1 MSVGGKSFLD
11 NLGKIYAMYTGGFII
26 FVILLAIGEQMGM
39 SNAAIGYTY
48 MGITIGL
55 YAVIGISSR
64 TAKISEYYV
73 AGRSVPALF
82 NGMATGSDWMSAASF
97 IGMAGTIFGLG
108 YDGLA
113 YIMGW
118 TGGYVLLAVF
128 LGPYLRKFGQ
138 FTIPDFLG
146 ARFGGHAARS
156 IGIIAAITASFTYL
170 IAQVTGVGII
180 MSRFL
185 GLDFKIG
192 VFVGLGGILVC
203 SMLGGMKAVTWTQ
216 VAQYIIL
223 ILAYLVPPVV
233 MSYKVTGVPIPE
245 IMYGQILQ
253 KIDAKEKQLNLDPK
267 ETEVRALWQKSADA
281 LAADIKGLPGSLDT
295 KKSDLQAKLAALPA
309 DATAADKEKIT
320 KAIAALP
327 KDAAAAKDAWT
338 TAQKAQAGVG
348 RAKPI
353 KPYLQPFARL
363 DLKNMMALTFCL
375 MVGTAGL
382 PHILMRYYT
391 VPSVKDAR
399 VSCGWSLFFIFL
411 LYFTAP
417 AYAAFAR
424 NEVLN
429 SIIGMPIKDLPV
441 WMANWGKV
449 GLVSFKDIN
458 ADGILQ
464 FYELTIGAD
473 AIVLAMPEIAGL
485 PYVISGLVAAGG
497 LAAALS
503 TADGL
508 LLTISNA
515 LSHDLYYKIIDPTAS
530 VVKRLAVSRTLLVVT
545 ALISAWVATYKIT
558 IIVELVAW
566 AFSIAAASFFPA
578 LVMGIWDKKAN
589 KAGALV
595 GMWIGFGTCLYYMI
609 GSRFYGVD
617 WWGIRTISSGLFGI
631 PLGFIAIYAVSR
643 MTAPP
648 SQELQDFVESVRIPR
663 GASKG
668 DEAGMSTGH

>member
-1 MSVGGKSFLD
+1 MANGKSSFLD
-11 NLGKIYAMYTGGFII
+11 NLGKIYMIYTVGFIV
-26 FVILLAIGEQMGM
+26 FVIGLGIGEKMGM
-39 SNAAIGYTY
+39 SNSMIGYTY
-48 MGITIGL
+48 MVITIGL

-64 TAKISEYYV
+64 TAKVSEYYV

-138 FTIPDFLG
+138 YTIPDFLG
-146 ARFGGHAARS
+146 ARYGGSAART
-156 IGIIAAITASFTYL
+156 IGIIAAIIASFTYL

-185 GLDFKIG
+185 AIDFQIG
-192 VFVGLGGILVC
+192 VFVGLAGILVC

-223 ILAYLVPPVV
+223 IIAYLVPVTV
-233 MSYKVTGVPIPE
+233 MSYNATGVPVSE
-245 IMYGQILQ
+245 VMYGQVLQ
-253 KIDAKEKQLNLDPK
+253 KIDAKEKQINADPK
-267 ETEVRALWQKSADA
+267 EIEVMGLWKIEADKID
-281 LAADIKGLPGSLDT
+281 ADIKALPGSFEA
-295 KKSDLQAKLAALPA
+295 KKQALNDKLAALPA
-309 DATAADKEKIT
+309 DAPAADKEK
-320 KAIAALP
+320 
-327 KDAAAAKDAWT
+327 
-338 TAQKAQAGVG
+338 AQKAITAFPKNP
-348 RAKPI
+348 AEAKEKWELAKKAAMDKTKPI

-363 DLKNMMALTFCL
+363 DMLNMLALTFCL

-391 VPSVKDAR
+391 VPSVKQAR
-399 VSCGWSLFFIFL
+399 ISVGWSLFFIFL

-424 NEVLN
+424 NEVLSN
-429 SIIGMPIKDLPV
+429 VIGLPIASLPA
-441 WMANWGKV
+441 WMANWAKV
-449 GLVSFKDIN
+449 GLVSFKDLN

-473 AIVLAMPEIAGL
+473 AIVLATPEIAGL
-485 PYVISGLVAAGG
+485 PYVVSGLVAAGG

-515 LSHDLYYKIIDPTAS
+515 LSHDLYYKMINPNAS
-530 VVKRLAVSRTLLVVT
+530 ILKRLTISRVLLVIV
-545 ALISAWVATYKIT
+545 AIISAYVATFKLT

-589 KAGALV
+589 KAGALC
-595 GMWIGFGTCLYYMI
+595 GMWLGFSLCLFYMI
-609 GSRFYGVD
+609 GSRFYGLSWFGVK
-617 WWGIRTISSGLFGI
+617 TISSGLFGI
-631 PLGFIAIYAVSR
+631 PLGFITIYVVSR
-643 MTAPP
+643 LTGGAPKDI
-648 SQELQDFVESVRIPR
+648 QDFVESVRIPK
-663 GASKG
+663 GASVAH
-668 DEAGMSTGH
+668 EE

>member
-1 MSVGGKSFLD
+1 MATSGIGGKSFLD
-11 NLGKIYAMYTGGFII
+11 NLAKIYGMYTGGFIL
-26 FVILLAIGEQMGM
+26 FVIILAIAEQYFGM
-39 SNAAIGYTY
+39 SNIMIGYVY

-73 AGRSVPALF
+73 AGRSVPAFF

-138 FTIPDFLG
+138 YTIPDFLG
-146 ARFGGHAARS
+146 ARYGGNAARS
-156 IGIIAAITASFTYL
+156 VGILAAITASFTYL

-185 GLDFKIG
+185 NLDFQIG

-223 ILAYLVPPVV
+223 IIAYLVPPVV
-233 MSYKVTGVPIPE
+233 MSQRVTGVPIPE
-245 IMYGQILQ
+245 IMYGQVLQ
-253 KIDAKEKQLNLDPK
+253 KIDAKEKEINANPK
-267 ETEVRALWQKSADA
+267 EQEVMGLWKQEADKID
-281 LAADIKGLPGSLDT
+281 ADIKGLPGSLDA
-295 KKSDLQAKLAALPA
+295 KKTALTAKIADAATAPADKAAAEKALKALPA
-309 DATAADKEKIT
+309 TPELAKEKWGDA
-320 KAIAALP
+320 KKAALG
-327 KDAAAAKDAWT
+327 KS
-338 TAQKAQAGVG
+338 
-348 RAKPI
+348 KPI
-353 KPYLQPFARL
+353 KPYIQPFARL
-363 DLKNMMALTFCL
+363 DAKNMLALTFCL

-399 VSCGWSLFFIFL
+399 ISVGWSLFFIFL

-424 NEVLN
+424 NEVLSN
-429 SIIGMPIKDLPV
+429 IIGLPIANLPQ

-515 LSHDLYYKIIDPTAS
+515 LSHDLYYKMIDPHAS
-530 VVKRLAVSRTLLVVT
+530 IIKRLTVSRILLVIT
-545 ALISAWVATYKIT
+545 ALISAYVATFKLT

-578 LVMGIWDKKAN
+578 LVMGIWDKRAN
-589 KAGALV
+589 KAGALA
-595 GMWIGFGTCLYYMI
+595 GMWIGFLSCVIYMV
-609 GSRFYGVD
+609 GSRFYGLD
-617 WWGIRTISSGLFGI
+617 IWGIRTISSGLFGI
-631 PLGFIAIYAVSR
+631 PLGFIAIYVVSR

-648 SQELQDFVESVRIPR
+648 SQELQDFVESVRIPK
-663 GASKG
+663 GASQAH
-668 DEAGMSTGH
+668 EE

>member
-1 MSVGGKSFLD
+1 MATSGIGGKSFLD
-11 NLGKIYAMYTGGFII
+11 NLAKIYAMYTGGFIL
-26 FVILLAIGEQMGM
+26 FVIFLAIAEQYFGM
-39 SNAAIGYTY
+39 SNIMIGYVY

-73 AGRSVPALF
+73 AGRSVPAFF

-138 FTIPDFLG
+138 YTIPDFLG
-146 ARFGGHAARS
+146 ARYGGNAARS
-156 IGIIAAITASFTYL
+156 IGILAAITASFTYL

-185 GLDFKIG
+185 NLDFSIG

-223 ILAYLVPPVV
+223 IIAYLVPPVV
-233 MSYKVTGVPIPE
+233 MSQRVTGVPIPE
-245 IMYGQILQ
+245 IMYGQVLQ
-253 KIDAKEKQLNLDPK
+253 RIDAEEKAINANPK
-267 ETEVRALWQKSADA
+267 EIEVMGLWKAEADK
-281 LAADIKGLPGSLDT
+281 LDADIKGLPGSLDA
-295 KKSDLQAKLAALPA
+295 KKADLNAKMAAATDAAEKDKLDKALKALPA
-309 DATAADKEKIT
+309 TPDLAKEKWTAA
-320 KAIAALP
+320 KAAALG
-327 KDAAAAKDAWT
+327 KS
-338 TAQKAQAGVG
+338 
-348 RAKPI
+348 KPI

-363 DLKNMMALTFCL
+363 DAKNMLALTFCL

-399 VSCGWSLFFIFL
+399 ISVGWSLFFIFL

-424 NEVLN
+424 NEVLSN
-429 SIIGMPIKDLPV
+429 IIGLPIANLPQ

-449 GLVSFKDIN
+449 GLVAFKDIN
-458 ADGILQ
+458 GDGILQ

-515 LSHDLYYKIIDPTAS
+515 LSHDLYYKMIDPHAS
-530 VVKRLAVSRTLLVVT
+530 IIKRLTVSRVLLVVT
-545 ALISAWVATYKIT
+545 ALISAYVATFKLT

-578 LVMGIWDKKAN
+578 LVMGIWDKRSN
-589 KAGALV
+589 KAGALA
-595 GMWIGFGTCLYYMI
+595 GMWIGFLSCVIYMV
-609 GSRFYGVD
+609 GSRFYGLD
-617 WWGIRTISSGLFGI
+617 IWGIRTISSGLFGI
-631 PLGFIAIYAVSR
+631 PLGFIAIYVVSR

-648 SQELQDFVESVRIPR
+648 SQELQDFVESVRIPK
-663 GASKG
+663 GAAQAH
-668 DEAGMSTGH
+668 EE

>member
-1 MSVGGKSFLD
+1 MAGVGSKGFLD
-11 NLGKIYAMYTGGFII
+11 NLAKIYAIYTGGFIL
-26 FVILLAIGEQMGM
+26 FVIGLAIGEQMGL
-39 SNAAIGYTY
+39 SNKMIGYTF
-48 MGITIGL
+48 MGLTIAL
-55 YAVIGISSR
+55 YAFIGISSR
-64 TAKISEYYV
+64 TSKVSEYYV
-73 AGRSVPALF
+73 AGRSVPPVF

-138 FTIPDFLG
+138 YTIPDFLG
-146 ARFGGHAARS
+146 ARFGGHAART

-180 MSRFL
+180 MGRFL
-185 GLDFKIG
+185 GLDFATG
-192 VFVGLGGILVC
+192 VFVGLMGILVC

-223 ILAYLVPPVV
+223 IIAYLVPPVT
-233 MSYKVTGVPIPE
+233 MSQKVTGVPIPE
-245 IMYGQILQ
+245 IMYGQVLQ
-253 KIDAKEKQLNLDPK
+253 KIDAKEKLINADPK
-267 ETEVRALWQKSADA
+267 ETEVRELWKAEAAKID
-281 LAADIKGLPGSLDT
+281 ADIKGLPASLGA
-295 KKSDLQAKLAALPA
+295 KKAELEAKLAALPPE
-309 DATAADKEKIT
+309 ATAADKEKIS
-320 KAIAALP
+320 KSIAGLP
-327 KDAAAAKDAWT
+327 KTPEEAKEKWTAANKAA
-338 TAQKAQAGVG
+338 VG
-348 RAKPI
+348 KSKPI

-363 DLKNMMALTFCL
+363 DMKNMLALTFCL

-391 VPSVKDAR
+391 TPSVQDAR
-399 VSCGWSLFFIFL
+399 KSVGWSLFFIFL

-417 AYAAFAR
+417 SVAAFAR

-429 SIIGMPIKDLPV
+429 NIIGLPITQLPQ

-458 ADGILQ
+458 ADGLLQ
-464 FYELTIGAD
+464 FYELTIGPD

-485 PYVISGLVAAGG
+485 PYTISGLVAAGG

-508 LLTISNA
+508 LLTISNS
-515 LSHDLYYKIIDPTAS
+515 LSHDLYYKMINPKAS
-530 VVKRLAVSRTLLVVT
+530 INMRLAISRTLLVIV
-545 ALISAWVATYKIT
+545 ALISAYVATFKLT

-578 LVMGIWDKKAN
+578 LVMGIWDKRAN
-589 KAGALV
+589 KAGALA
-595 GMWIGFGTCLYYMI
+595 GMYIGFFSCLIYMI
-609 GSRFYGVD
+609 GSRFYGLD
-617 WWGIRTISSGLFGI
+617 IWGIKTISSGLFGI
-631 PLGFIAIYAVSR
+631 PMGFIAIFVVSR

-663 GASKG
+663 GAAK
-668 DEAGMSTGH
+668 EHEEGMTSGH

>member
-1 MSVGGKSFLD
+1 MASVGGKSFLD
-11 NLGKIYAMYTGGFII
+11 NLGKIYAIYTGGFIL
-26 FVILLAIGEQMGM
+26 FVILLGIGEAFGM

-64 TAKISEYYV
+64 TAKVSEYYV
-73 AGRSVPALF
+73 AGRSVPAFF

-146 ARFGGHAARS
+146 ARFGGHAART
-156 IGIIAAITASFTYL
+156 IGILAAITASFTYL

-185 GLDFKIG
+185 NLDFNIG
-192 VFVGLGGILVC
+192 VFVGLAGILVC

-223 ILAYLVPPVV
+223 IIAYLIPPTV
-233 MSYKVTGVPIPE
+233 MSYKATGVPISE
-245 IMYGQILQ
+245 IMYGQVLQ
-253 KIDAKEKQLNLDPK
+253 KIDKKEKEINANPK
-267 ETEVRALWQKSADA
+267 EIEVRELWKQEVAKID
-281 LAADIKGLPGSLDT
+281 ADIKGLPASLDQ
-295 KKSDLQAKLAALPA
+295 KKIDLQAKIAALAP
-309 DATAADKEKIT
+309 DAPVADKEKLE
-320 KAIAALP
+320 KALKGLP
-327 KDAAAAKDAWT
+327 KDATEAKDKWDAAKK
-338 TAQKAQAGVG
+338 KAAGLS
-348 RAKPI
+348 KQI
-353 KPYLQPFARL
+353 KPYLEPFARL
-363 DLKNMMALTFCL
+363 DMKNMLALTFCL

-399 VSCGWSLFFIFL
+399 ISCGWSLFFIFL

-424 NEVLN
+424 DTVLSN
-429 SIIGMPIKDLPV
+429 IVGLPISQLPQ

-458 ADGILQ
+458 GDGILQ

-473 AIVLAMPEIAGL
+473 AIVLAMPEMAGL

-515 LSHDLYYKIIDPTAS
+515 LSHDLYYKMLNPQASII
-530 VVKRLAVSRTLLVVT
+530 KRLTVSRILLVVT
-545 ALISAWVATYKIT
+545 AVIAAWVATYKLT

-578 LVMGIWDKKAN
+578 LVMGIWDKRSN
-589 KAGALV
+589 KAGALA
-595 GMWIGFGTCLYYMI
+595 GMWVGFLSCLIYMI
-609 GSRFYGVD
+609 GSRFYGLD
-617 WWGIRTISSGLFGI
+617 IWGIKTISSGLFGI
-631 PLGFIAIYAVSR
+631 PMGFIVCYVVSR

-663 GASKG
+663 GATKATSH
-668 DEAGMSTGH
+668 DE

>member
-1 MSVGGKSFLD
+1 MAKQSGSFLD
-11 NLGKIYAMYTGGFII
+11 NLGKIYGIYTVGFVV
-26 FVILLAIGEQMGM
+26 FVILLGMGEAFFGM
-39 SNAAIGYTY
+39 KPKTIGYVY
-48 MGITIGL
+48 MAVTIGL
-55 YAVIGISSR
+55 YAMIGILSR
-64 TAKISEYYV
+64 TAKVSEYYV
-73 AGRSVPALF
+73 AGRSVPAFF

-97 IGMAGTIFGLG
+97 IGMAGTIFTLG

-138 FTIPDFLG
+138 YTIPDFLG
-146 ARFGGHAARS
+146 ARYGGNAARS
-156 IGIIAAITASFTYL
+156 IGILAAITASFTYL

-185 GLDFKIG
+185 NLDFSVG

-223 ILAYLVPPVV
+223 IVAYLIPPTV
-233 MSYKVTGVPIPE
+233 MSYKTTGNPISE
-245 IMYGQILQ
+245 IAYGQALQ
-253 KIDAKEKQLNLDPK
+253 KIDAEEKQINADPK
-267 ETEVRALWQKSADA
+267 EIEVMGLWKKKADD
-281 LAADIKGLPGSLDT
+281 LDADIKGLPGSLDA
-295 KKSDLQAKLAALPA
+295 KKTDLNAK
-309 DATAADKEKIT
+309 I
-320 KAIAALP
+320 
-327 KDAAAAKDAWT
+327 AAAKDPAEKEKLE
-338 TAQKAQAGVG
+338 KALNALPANAEA
-348 RAKPI
+348 AKESWSAAKTKALGKSKPM

-363 DLKNMMALTFCL
+363 DAKNMLALTFCL

-399 VSCGWSLFFIFL
+399 MSVGWSLFFIFL

-417 AYAAFAR
+417 AVAAFGR
-424 NEVLN
+424 SEVLSN
-429 SIIGMPIKDLPV
+429 IVGLPIAQLPA

-449 GLVSFKDIN
+449 GLVSFTDIN

-464 FYELTIGAD
+464 WYELTIAPD

-515 LSHDLYYKIIDPTAS
+515 LSHDLYYKMIDQHAS
-530 VVKRLAVSRTLLVVT
+530 ITKRLAISRSLLVVT

-578 LVMGIWDKKAN
+578 LVMGIWDKRAN
-589 KAGALV
+589 KAGALAGMYV
-595 GMWIGFGTCLYYMI
+595 GFLSCVIYMV
-609 GSRFYGVD
+609 GSRFYGLD
-617 WWGIRTISSGLFGI
+617 IWGIKTISSGLFGI
-631 PLGFIAIYAVSR
+631 PLGFIVNYVVSR

-648 SQELQDFVESVRIPR
+648 SQEMQDFVESVRIPK
-663 GASKG
+663 GAS
-668 DEAGMSTGH
+668 AGVQE

>member
-1 MSVGGKSFLD
+1 MAKEKGSFID
-11 NLGKIYAMYTGGFII
+11 NLGKIYLAYTGVFIL
-26 FVILLAIGEQMGM
+26 FVVGLGIGEKLGM
-39 SNAAIGYTY
+39 SNKMIGY
-48 MGITIGL
+48 MFMFCTIGI
-55 YAVIGISSR
+55 YALIGVMSR
-64 TAKISEYYV
+64 TSKVSEYYV
-73 AGRSVPALF
+73 AGRQVPAFF

-97 IGMAGTIFGLG
+97 ISMAGALYGLG

-138 FTIPDFLG
+138 YTIPDFLG
-146 ARFGGHAARS
+146 ARYGGNIPRT
-156 IGIIAAITASFTYL
+156 IGIICAITASFTYL

-185 GLDFKIG
+185 AIDFSIG

-223 ILAYLVPPVV
+223 IVAYLVPVTV
-233 MSYKVTGVPIPE
+233 MSYKHTGVPVSQ
-245 IMYGQILQ
+245 IMYGQALQ
-253 KIDAKEKQLNLDPK
+253 KIDAKEKAINLDAK
-267 ETEVRALWQKSADA
+267 ELEVREAFKKQASDVDAD
-281 LAADIKGLPGSLDT
+281 LKGLPGSLDQ
-295 KKSDLQAKLAALPA
+295 KKADLQSKLAALPT
-309 DATAADKEKIT
+309 DAPAADKEKIT

-327 KDAAAAKDAWT
+327 KTAEEAKEKWTVAKTAATAKT
-338 TAQKAQAGVG
+338 KA
-348 RAKPI
+348 I
-353 KPYLQPFARL
+353 KPYTEPFARM
-363 DLKNMMALTFCL
+363 DMKNMLALTFCL

-391 VPSVKDAR
+391 VPSVREAR
-399 VSCGWSLFFIFL
+399 ISVGWSLFFIFL

-424 NEVLN
+424 YEILTNVVGQPF
-429 SIIGMPIKDLPV
+429 SALPAWV
-441 WMANWGKV
+441 ASWGKV
-449 GLVSFKDIN
+449 GLFTVKDMN

-464 FYELTIGAD
+464 FAEITLNTD
-473 AIVLAMPEIAGL
+473 FIVLATPEIAGL

-515 LSHDLYYKIIDPTAS
+515 LSHDLYYKMVNPSAS
-530 VVKRLAVSRTLLVVT
+530 ILRRLTISRILLVVV
-545 ALISAWVATYKIT
+545 ALIAAYVATYRLT

-566 AFSIAAASFFPA
+566 AFSLAAAGFFPA
-578 LVMGIWDKKAN
+578 LVMGIWDKRAN
-589 KAGALV
+589 KTGCIAGMLV
-595 GMWIGFGTCLYYMI
+595 GFGSCLYYMI
-609 GSRFYGVD
+609 GSRFFGVD
-617 WWGIRTISSGLFGI
+617 WWGIKTISSGLFGI
-631 PLGFIAIYAVSR
+631 PLGFIIIWVVSR
-643 MTAPP
+643 LTTPP
-648 SQELQDFVESVRIPR
+648 PKEIQEFIDNVRIPKGS
-663 GASKG
+663 GAAVH
-668 DEAGMSTGH
+668 E

>member
-1 MSVGGKSFLD
+1 MAGVGSKSFLD
-11 NLGKIYAMYTGGFII
+11 NLGKIYAIYTGGFIA
-26 FVILLAIGEQMGM
+26 FVILLAIGEKLGM
-39 SNAAIGYTY
+39 SNQMIGYTY
-48 MGITIGL
+48 MAITIGL
-55 YAVIGISSR
+55 YAMIGISSR
-64 TAKISEYYV
+64 TAKVSEYYV
-73 AGRSVPALF
+73 AGRSVPPIF

-138 FTIPDFLG
+138 YTIPDFLG
-146 ARFGGHAARS
+146 ARFGGHAART

-180 MSRFL
+180 MGRFL
-185 GLDFKIG
+185 GLDFATG
-192 VFVGLGGILVC
+192 VFVGLAGILVC

-223 ILAYLVPPVV
+223 IIAYLVPPVV
-233 MSYKVTGVPIPE
+233 MSQKVTGVPIPQ
-245 IMYGQILQ
+245 IMYGQVLQ
-253 KIDAKEKQLNLDPK
+253 RIDTEEKAINANPKEKEVRELWKAESAKID
-267 ETEVRALWQKSADA
+267 
-281 LAADIKGLPGSLDT
+281 ADIKGLPASLDA
-295 KKSDLQAKLAALPA
+295 KKTELQSKLAALPA
-309 DATAADKEKIT
+309 EATPADREKIE
-320 KAIAALP
+320 KSIAGLP
-327 KDAAAAKDAWT
+327 KTPEEAKTKWEAAKK
-338 TAQKAQAGVG
+338 KADTQA
-348 RAKPI
+348 KEI

-363 DLKNMMALTFCL
+363 DMKNMLALTFCL

-391 VPSVKDAR
+391 TPSVKDAR
-399 VSCGWSLFFIFL
+399 SSVGWSLFFIFL

-417 AYAAFAR
+417 SVAAFAR
-424 NEVLN
+424 NEVLSN
-429 SIIGMPIKDLPV
+429 VVGLPISQLPA
-441 WMANWGKV
+441 WIANWGKV

-464 FYELTIGAD
+464 FYEFTIGAD
-473 AIVLAMPEIAGL
+473 AIVLATPAIAGL
-485 PYVISGLVAAGG
+485 PYTISGLVAAGG

-515 LSHDLYYKIIDPTAS
+515 LSHDLYYKMVNPQAS
-530 VVKRLAVSRTLLVVT
+530 IVKRLTISRTLLVIV
-545 ALISAWVATYKIT
+545 ALISAYVATFKLT

-578 LVMGIWDKKAN
+578 LVMGIWDKRSN
-589 KAGALV
+589 KWGALA
-595 GMWIGFGTCLYYMI
+595 GMYLGFFSCIAYMVA
-609 GSRFYGVD
+609 SRFYGFD
-617 WWGIRTISSGLFGI
+617 IWGIKTISSGLFGI
-631 PLGFIAIYAVSR
+631 PMGFIACFVVSR
-643 MTAPP
+643 LTAPP
-648 SQELQDFVESVRIPR
+648 SQEMQDFVESVRIPK
-663 GASKG
+663 GA
-668 DEAGMSTGH
+668 AGATSHDD

>member
-1 MSVGGKSFLD
+1 MAVGGKSFMD
-11 NLGKIYAMYTGGFII
+11 NLGKIYGMYTGGFII
-26 FVILLAIGEQMGM
+26 FVIALAIAESMGM
-39 SNAAIGYTY
+39 SNKMIGYTY
-48 MGITIGL
+48 MIITIGL

-64 TAKISEYYV
+64 TAKVSEYYV
-73 AGRSVPALF
+73 AGRSVPAFF

-97 IGMAGTIFGLG
+97 IGMAGTIYGLG

-138 FTIPDFLG
+138 YTIPDFLG
-146 ARFGGHAARS
+146 ARYGGHAARS
-156 IGIIAAITASFTYL
+156 IGILAAIIASFTYL

-180 MSRFL
+180 MARFL
-185 GLDFKIG
+185 NLDFTIG

-216 VAQYIIL
+216 VAQYVIL
-223 ILAYLVPPVV
+223 IIAYLVPPVV
-233 MSYKVTGVPIPE
+233 MSHKVTGVPVPE
-245 IMYGQILQ
+245 IMYGQVLQ
-253 KIDAKEKQLNLDPK
+253 KIDAKEKVINADPK
-267 ETEVRALWQKSADA
+267 EAEVRELWKKEAEKIDAD
-281 LAADIKGLPGSLDT
+281 LKGLPGSLDQ
-295 KKSDLQAKLAALPA
+295 KKKDLEAKLAALPP
-309 DATAADKEKIT
+309 DAPAKDKEAIE
-320 KAIAALP
+320 KAIKGLP
-327 KDAAAAKDAWT
+327 KNPEEAKEKWD
-338 TAQKAQAGVG
+338 TAKKGALGKSKA
-348 RAKPI
+348 I
-353 KPYLQPFARL
+353 KPYLEPFARL
-363 DLKNMMALTFCL
+363 DMKNMLALVFCL

-391 VPSVKDAR
+391 VPSVKEAR
-399 VSCGWSLFFIFL
+399 ISCGWALFFIFL

-417 AYAAFAR
+417 SYAAFAR
-424 NEVLN
+424 NEVLSN
-429 SIIGMPIKDLPV
+429 IIGLPIAQLPA

-485 PYVISGLVAAGG
+485 PYVVSGLVAAGG

-515 LSHDLYYKIIDPTAS
+515 LSHDLYYKIINPNAS
-530 VVKRLAVSRTLLVVT
+530 ILKRLTVSRILLVVVAVIAAYT
-545 ALISAWVATYKIT
+545 ATFKLT

-578 LVMGIWDKKAN
+578 LVMGIWDKRSN
-589 KAGALV
+589 KAGALC
-595 GMWIGFGTCLYYMI
+595 GMWVGFLSCVIYMV
-609 GSRFYGVD
+609 GSRFYGLD
-617 WWGIRTISSGLFGI
+617 IWGIKTISSGLFGI
-631 PLGFIAIYAVSR
+631 PIGFITIYIVSR
-643 MTAPP
+643 LTAPP
-648 SQELQDFVESVRIPR
+648 SQELQDFVEGVRIPK
-663 GASKG
+663 GAAKEHG
-668 DEAGMSTGH
+668 EGMATGH

>member
-1 MSVGGKSFLD
+1 MVGGKSFLD
-11 NLGKIYAMYTGGFII
+11 NLAKIYAIYTGGFII
-26 FVILLAIGEQMGM
+26 FVIGLAIAEQMGL
-39 SNAAIGYTY
+39 SNKMIGYTF
-48 MGITIGL
+48 MFLTIAL
-55 YAVIGISSR
+55 YAFIGISSR

-73 AGRSVPALF
+73 AGRSVPPIF

-138 FTIPDFLG
+138 YTIPDFLG
-146 ARFGGHAARS
+146 ARYGGHAART
-156 IGIIAAITASFTYL
+156 IGILAAITASFTYL

-185 GLDFKIG
+185 SLDFQVG
-192 VFVGLGGILVC
+192 VFVGLAGILVC

-223 ILAYLVPPVV
+223 IIAYLVPPVT
-233 MSYKVTGVPIPE
+233 MSQKVTGFPVPE
-245 IMYGQILQ
+245 IMYGQVLQ
-253 KIDAKEKQLNLDPK
+253 KIDAKEKVINADQK
-267 ETEVRALWQKSADA
+267 EKDVRTLWKAESDKI
-281 LAADIKGLPGSLDT
+281 AADIKGLPGTLDA
-295 KKSDLQAKLAALPA
+295 KKADLQAKLAALPP
-309 DATAADKEKIT
+309 DAPAADKEKIT
-320 KAIAALP
+320 KAIAGLP
-327 KDAAAAKDAWT
+327 KDPADAKEKWEAAKK
-338 TAQKAQAGVG
+338 KADTQA
-348 RAKPI
+348 KEI

-363 DLKNMMALTFCL
+363 DMKNMLALTFCL

-391 VPSVKDAR
+391 TPSVQDAR
-399 VSCGWSLFFIFL
+399 KSVGWSLFFIFL

-417 AYAAFAR
+417 SVAAFAR
-424 NEVLN
+424 NEVLSN
-429 SIIGMPIKDLPV
+429 VIGLPIAQLPQ

-458 ADGILQ
+458 GDGILQ

-485 PYVISGLVAAGG
+485 PYTISGLVAAGG

-515 LSHDLYYKIIDPTAS
+515 LSHDLYYKMINPKAS
-530 VVKRLAVSRTLLVVT
+530 INLRLAVSRTLLVVV
-545 ALISAWVATYKIT
+545 AVISAYVATFKLT

-578 LVMGIWDKKAN
+578 LVMGVWDKRAN
-589 KAGALV
+589 KAGALA
-595 GMWIGFGTCLYYMI
+595 GMWIGFLTCVTYMV
-609 GSRFYGVD
+609 GSRFYGLD
-617 WWGIRTISSGLFGI
+617 IWGIKTISSGLFGI
-631 PLGFIAIYAVSR
+631 PLGFIVIYVVSR

-663 GASKG
+663 GAAK
-668 DEAGMSTGH
+668 EHEEGMSTGH